1 MYDGG
6 FGFSPAAA
14 GWIATK
20 RTQPETAG
28 QCRCGPNPERQA
40 QCIHAEL
47 EAGYDEVH
55 VNQFGSDW
63 TGYFDFFGKK
73 VRPRLGA

>member
-1 MYDGG
+1 MTAVSDSARRRQVGSRPSG
-6 FGFSPAAA
+6 HSPRLPDSAA
-14 GWIATK
+14 
-20 RTQPETAG
+20 
-28 QCRCGPNPERQA
+28 CGPNPERQA